1 MAKLPTTEEID
12 AMPTF
17 EPYFTALGKVA
28 HAWNHMQEELG
39 DLFCRVTGISHSTG
53 MTIWHSLR
61 SDLAQREMLRA
72 VVEHRALDDEWAEK
86 HPHAGATIVELIKG
100 INAFS
105 GKRNAAIHAPCN
117 QVLGGDDLEI
127 VAVSYFGNPNAQRL
141 TETVV
146 LKGADI
152 LTQFDW
158 FERTADA
165 YRRYVGEITY
175 ALGEPRVPWPDK
187 PRMPTLGEKNSP
199 QDRPPAP

>member
-1 MAKLPTTEEID
+1 
-12 AMPTF
+12 MPRLNRRSSLSADSSIRSIS
-17 EPYFTALGKVA
+17 TA
-28 HAWNHMQEELG
+28 
-39 DLFCRVTGISHSTG
+39 R
-53 MTIWHSLR
+53 
-61 SDLAQREMLRA
+61 LA
-72 VVEHRALDDEWAEK
+72 V
-86 HPHAGATIVELIKG
+86 
-100 INAFS
+100 
-105 GKRNAAIHAPCN
+105 
-117 QVLGGDDLEI
+117 LEI